1 MLKASQQLIDQD
13 EGENNDNG
21 EVVMEP
27 QGDEELLEL
36 TEDEVTYEDHD
47 FPNSVVRR
55 SMLTLKA
62 SKSDWRRNNI
72 LKT

>member
-1 MLKASQQLIDQD
+1 
-13 EGENNDNG
+13 
-21 EVVMEP
+21 MEP

-55 SMLTLKA
+55 SMLTLKV

>member
-1 MLKASQQLIDQD
+1 MLKTSQQLIDQD

-55 SMLTLKA
+55 SMLTLKV

>member
-1 MLKASQQLIDQD
+1 MKQANNLLINED
-13 EGENNDNG
+13 EWEDKDNK

-55 SMLTLKA
+55 SMLTLKV